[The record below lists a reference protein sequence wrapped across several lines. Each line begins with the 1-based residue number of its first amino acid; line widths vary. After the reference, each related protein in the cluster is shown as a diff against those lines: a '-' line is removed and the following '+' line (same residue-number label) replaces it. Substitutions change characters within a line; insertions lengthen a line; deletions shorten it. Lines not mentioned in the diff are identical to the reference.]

1 MRPCGEKGVTYS
13 FSDAQIT
20 AGERIGLLST
30 VESLAFNHIPG
41 LAD

>member
-1 MRPCGEKGVTYS
+1 MFQGRLKPLL
-13 FSDAQIT
+13 D
-20 AGERIGLLST
+20 ERIGLLST